1 MRVRISTTIDGE
13 RLEAA
18 RLRLG
23 RRDSELFDLALIALL
38 DTLDQEDE
46 LAAIEA
52 HPYDKDP
59 DLVVSVPQPFDESYD
74 EAVPESVRLLAEQRR
89 AARLHLP

>member
-18 RLRLG
+18 RLRSG

-46 LAAIEA
+46 LRAIETQ
-52 HPYDKDP
+52 PYDRDP
-59 DLVVSVPQPFDESYD
+59 DLVLAVPQTFDERYD
-74 EAVPESVRLLAEQRR
+74 GAIPESVRLLAEERR
-89 AARLHLP
+89 AARLRQP

>member
-1 MRVRISTTIDGE
+1 MRVRISTTIDGD

-18 RLRLG
+18 RLRSG

-46 LAAIEA
+46 LRAIEA
-52 HPYDKDP
+52 HPYDQDP
-59 DLVVSVPQPFDESYD
+59 HLAVSVPQTFDESYD
-74 EAVPESVRLLAEQRR
+74 GAIPESVRLLAEQRR
-89 AARLHLP
+89 SARLRQP